1 MCGGGG
7 RISPRAVAR
16 LVLPEE
22 VGPERARRMG
32 GGGVRWEGGEVLV
45 VGWWLS
51 GPEAG
56 SEVLEAGMVWEE
68 GEDQGLGIGWR
79 CDGKKKAVGIIIQ

>member
-32 GGGVRWEGGEVLV
+32 GGGGRWEGGEVLV
-45 VGWWLS
+45 VGWVLS
-51 GPEAG
+51 GLEGGGGFEAG
-56 SEVLEAGMVWEE
+56 SEFLEVGMVWEE
-68 GEDQGLGIGWR
+68 GE
-79 CDGKKKAVGIIIQ
+79 V